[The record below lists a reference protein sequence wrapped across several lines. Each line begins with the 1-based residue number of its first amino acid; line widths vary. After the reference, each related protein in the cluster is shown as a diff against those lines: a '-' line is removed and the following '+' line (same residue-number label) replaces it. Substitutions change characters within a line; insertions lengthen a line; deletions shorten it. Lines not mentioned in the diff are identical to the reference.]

1 MSSQPLVCPQE
12 LSLEPGKRG
21 LLIDYMDQ
29 VKKFGFDFDEK
40 LRLTQ
45 VPRIDRLVLGNYY
58 ISTNLFEY
66 YHFHVGIKLLIL
78 HTSRCF

>member
-12 LSLEPGKRG
+12 LSLEPGKKG
-21 LLIDYMDQ
+21 LLVDYMDQ

-45 VPRIDRLVLGNYY
+45 VPRIDRLVLGNYHY
-58 ISTNLFEY
+58 LYSI
-66 YHFHVGIKLLIL
+66 VALICL
-78 HTSRCF
+78 NPTIFM

>member
-12 LSLEPGKRG
+12 LSLEPGKKG
-21 LLIDYMDQ
+21 LLVDYMDQ

-45 VPRIDRLVLGNYY
+45 VPRIDRLVLGNNY
-58 ISTNLFEY
+58 
-66 YHFHVGIKLLIL
+66 
-78 HTSRCF
+78 